1 MTQSLAR
8 TAISPVHTFLGKLLR
23 PFPVY
28 SVQLSA
34 LNPSEKRRD
43 SKRRDRRWRGEPNLP
58 PGHEKL
64 SDYL

>member
-1 MTQSLAR
+1 MTQSLAP
-8 TAISPVHTFLGKLLR
+8 TAGSPVHTFLGELLR
-23 PFPVY
+23 PFPVH

-34 LNPSEKRRD
+34 LNPSEKRRY

-58 PGHEKL
+58 PGYKKL